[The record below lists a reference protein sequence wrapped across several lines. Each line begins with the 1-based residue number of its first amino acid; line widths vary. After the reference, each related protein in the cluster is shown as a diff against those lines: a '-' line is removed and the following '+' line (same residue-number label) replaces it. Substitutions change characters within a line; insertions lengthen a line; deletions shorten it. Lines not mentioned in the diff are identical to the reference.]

1 MTAKKPPANP
11 VTPAASDAFSLFVMK
26 WQARLNLMDWRI
38 HKSEKPASK
47 KNMAEVVQMDL
58 EAKLA
63 TYRIGS
69 DFGGTP
75 VTAQSVEET
84 ACHEML
90 HVFLHPLLEAAQDR
104 SITAEQL
111 NGIEHA
117 VINTLVH
124 ILVPE
129 SD

>member
-1 MTAKKPPANP
+1 VAAKKQPANP
-11 VTPAASDAFSLFVMK
+11 VTPAASDAFDLYVRQ
-26 WQARLNLMDWRI
+26 WQAKLNLMDWRI
-38 HKSEKPASK
+38 HRSEKQASK
-47 KNMAEVVQMDL
+47 RNMAEVVQMDL
-58 EAKLA
+58 EARLA
-63 TYRIGS
+63 AYRVGA

-124 ILVPE
+124 LLVPE
-129 SD
+129 GD